1 MITPD
6 RLPCG
11 ADVDHLL
18 EQAAD
23 GHAGQYNSHQAG
35 CPHCQAALAEYDRLL
50 TPVRDLAAEPVT
62 VPDTVLAE
70 VLRRIRGAL
79 PDADYGVIPSPRGT
93 TRIAGHVVA
102 MTARVVTEQVSGVR
116 VALARHET
124 TRVEAGTSGLTTALR
139 ITLAADW
146 GEDLH
151 DLADRVRA
159 AVAGAVAD
167 VTGLRAF
174 RVDITI
180 DDVLP
185 TAAGID
191 PSCG

>member
-1 MITPD
+1 MTTTD
-6 RLPCG
+6 TLPCG
-11 ADVDHLL
+11 ADIDDLL

-23 GHAGQYNSHQAG
+23 GHAGRYTPHQAG

-50 TPVRDLAAEPVT
+50 TPVRDLADEPVP

-79 PDADYGVIPSPRGT
+79 PDAAYGLIPSPRGT

-102 MTARVVTEQVSGVR
+102 MTARIVTEQVPGVR
-116 VALARHET
+116 VALARHDS
-124 TRVEAGTSGLTTALR
+124 TRVEAGTSGLSTALR

-151 DLADRVRA
+151 VLADRVRA
-159 AVAGAVAD
+159 AVAGAVAE
-167 VTGLRAF
+167 VTGLRAV

-185 TAAGID
+185 SATNVD
-191 PSCG
+191 LS